1 MSIPARIKSDVK
13 WSDRKA
19 SNRALHELG
28 SSYIGVAPVS
38 YAITYEPGELPSTY
52 IGIEC
57 CEAQL
62 TLGYPA
68 NRNNGGANL
77 EAESSFLAGVAET
90 IERYSAA
97 YAMMSDLQADPRLPA
112 LLPAGGRPFSR
123 EQYER
128 QGFGYAPYDEETM
141 LWTTAYD
148 PLTETEVRVPS
159 SAVFLREFSAQ
170 PKAHDYHTSNGLA
183 AGPSLEEAFLS
194 GLLELIER
202 DGVMR
207 AWESRWSPPKINM
220 YSGPR
225 VRNFVEEYASRS
237 ALEYTALDLT
247 PLTGVPTVLGI
258 VIDSRGG
265 ESMMGTG
272 AKASWDPEQATI
284 GALTEAFHC
293 VGYSKNILRTRGRM
307 PEDARLAR
315 QNVRDLEDHVR
326 FYASSEAVK
335 RSSWLLSCT
344 KTSDL
349 SEMGSIEAPT
359 PGQAVLN
366 LLEIL
371 AEQGV
376 RCAGVDVTSPDIAE
390 TPLRVVRV
398 ISDELVPLTV
408 GYGNAHL
415 GYSRL
420 ASMFSA
426 SSGSPSINPDPHPF
440 P

>member
-1 MSIPARIKSDVK
+1 M
-13 WSDRKA
+13 
-19 SNRALHELG
+19 
-28 SSYIGVAPVS
+28 APIS

-77 EAESSFLAGVAET
+77 ESESSFLAGVAET
-90 IERYSAA
+90 VERYSAV
-97 YAMMSDLQADPRLPA
+97 YATTSDLQADLQLPA
-112 LLPAGGRPFSR
+112 LLPAGGKPFSL

-128 QGFGYAPYDEETM
+128 EGFEYTPYDEDSA
-141 LWTTAYD
+141 LWTAAFD
-148 PLTETEVRVPS
+148 PLAQEDVRVPS
-159 SAVFLREFSAQ
+159 SAVFLREFSLE
-170 PKAHDYHTSNGLA
+170 PGMHDYHTSNGLA

-207 AWESRWSPPKINM
+207 AWESRWVPPKIDL
-220 YSGPR
+220 YSGSR
-225 VRNFVEEYASRS
+225 TRKFVEEYASRS
-237 ALEYTALDLT
+237 NLEYTALDLM

-258 VIDSRGG
+258 VIDSRSD
-265 ESMMGTG
+265 ELTMGTG
-272 AKASWDPEQATI
+272 AKASWDPEQAVI

-293 VGYSKNILRTRGRM
+293 VGYSRNILRMRGHL
-307 PEDARLAR
+307 PNDAELAR
-315 QNVRDLEDHVR
+315 QGVCDLEDHVR

-335 RSSWLLSCT
+335 RASWLLSST
-344 KTSDL
+344 VSSDL
-349 SEMGSIEAPT
+349 REAESIAAPT
-359 PGQAVLN
+359 PGQTVLN
-366 LLEIL
+366 LLSIL

-376 RCAGVDVTSPDIAE
+376 RCAGVDVTAPDIAE
-390 TPLRVVRV
+390 TPIRVVRV
-398 ISDELVPLTV
+398 VSNELVPLTV

-420 ASMFSA
+420 NSMLSTR
-426 SSGSPSINPDPHPF
+426 SGTTVINPDPHPF